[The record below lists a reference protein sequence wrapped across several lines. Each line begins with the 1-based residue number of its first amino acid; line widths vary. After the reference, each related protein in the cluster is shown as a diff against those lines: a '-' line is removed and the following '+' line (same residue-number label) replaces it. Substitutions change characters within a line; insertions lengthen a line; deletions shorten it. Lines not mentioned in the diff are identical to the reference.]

1 MNVAV
6 TIVGGNYLLFH
17 PLDVFDFDLAAIISP
32 MNNFRIDLLM
42 YDVYFHDL
50 WQFGDKRS
58 STSAHLIRFFDL
70 VLVVPLL
77 NHFLW

>member
-32 MNNFRIDLLM
+32 MNNFRIDLDM

-50 WQFGDKRS
+50 
-58 STSAHLIRFFDL
+58 
-70 VLVVPLL
+70 
-77 NHFLW
+77 